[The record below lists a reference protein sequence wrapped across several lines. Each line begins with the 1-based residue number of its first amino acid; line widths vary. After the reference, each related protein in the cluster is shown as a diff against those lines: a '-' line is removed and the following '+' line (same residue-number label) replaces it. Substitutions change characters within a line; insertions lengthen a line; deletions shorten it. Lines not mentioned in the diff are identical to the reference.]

1 MDLKFVKVMRKGPIT
16 IITLSRPEVYNALHI
31 DAHFE
36 LNKVFDD
43 FSADPEQWV
52 AIVTGAGDKAFCA
65 GNDLKWQ
72 AAGGKRGWD
81 KGGFAGLTSRF
92 DCDKPIIAA
101 VNGVAM
107 GGGFEI
113 ALACDLIIAAENA
126 TFALP
131 EPRVGLAAL
140 AGGVHRLPRQI
151 GLKRA
156 MGMILTA
163 RHVSA
168 KEGLELGFVN
178 EVVPQGEALA
188 AAERWA
194 ATICKNSPM
203 SIRASKQAIQRGLEV
218 SLEQAI
224 AEQREYPA
232 VKAMAA
238 SQDYIEGPKA
248 FCGEASAEMA
258 GAIIAVSPS
267 WPGLSRPST
276 PSALWARKNVDAR
289 DKPGHDDITIT
300 LSCYPVPACTTRS
313 SADRRR
319 ACPSWSARDA
329 PTAPAFAGRLR
340 LLRSFPIARG

>member
-1 MDLKFVKVMRKGPIT
+1 MDLKFSKVTRKGAIT
-16 IITLSRPEVYNALHI
+16 IVTLSRPEVYNALHT

-72 AAGGKRGWD
+72 AAGGKRGVD
-81 KGGFAGLTSRF
+81 TG
-92 DCDKPIIAA
+92 IAA

-113 ALACDLIIAAENA
+113 ALACDLIIASENA
-126 TFALP
+126 MFALP

-140 AGGVHRLPRQI
+140 AGGLHRLPRQI

-163 RHVSA
+163 RHVTA
-168 KEGLELGFVN
+168 REGHELGFVN
-178 EVVPQGEALA
+178 EVVPQGEALT

-194 ATICKNSPM
+194 ETICKNSPM
-203 SIRASKQAIQRGLEV
+203 SIRASKQAIQKGLAV
-218 SLEQAI
+218 ALEQAI
-224 AEQREYPA
+224 AEQRDYPA
-232 VKAMAA
+232 VKAMVA

-248 FCGEASAEMA
+248 FSEK
-258 GAIIAVSPS
+258 
-267 WPGLSRPST
+267 RP
-276 PSALWARKNVDAR
+276 PKWVGK
-289 DKPGHDDITIT
+289 
-300 LSCYPVPACTTRS
+300 
-313 SADRRR
+313 
-319 ACPSWSARDA
+319 
-329 PTAPAFAGRLR
+329 
-340 LLRSFPIARG
+340 

>member
-1 MDLKFVKVMRKGPIT
+1 MGANMDLKFSEVTRKGPIT

-52 AIVTGAGDKAFCA
+52 AIVTGAGDKAFC
-65 GNDLKWQ
+65 
-72 AAGGKRGWD
+72 
-81 KGGFAGLTSRF
+81 
-92 DCDKPIIAA
+92 AA

-168 KEGLELGFVN
+168 KEGLDLGFVN
-178 EVVPQGEALA
+178 EVVPAGEALA

-194 ATICKNSPM
+194 ETIAKNSPM
-203 SIRASKQAIQRGLEV
+203 SIRASKQAIQRGLDG
-218 SLEQAI
+218 SLEKAMT
-224 AEQREYPA
+224 EQREYPA

-248 FCGEASAEMA
+248 FAEK
-258 GAIIAVSPS
+258 
-267 WPGLSRPST
+267 RP
-276 PSALWARKNVDAR
+276 PKWL
-289 DKPGHDDITIT
+289 
-300 LSCYPVPACTTRS
+300 
-313 SADRRR
+313 
-319 ACPSWSARDA
+319 
-329 PTAPAFAGRLR
+329 GR
-340 LLRSFPIARG
+340 